1 MISSICLLGHSRVCL
16 RSTTLIYVYFEIST
30 VTRPY
35 VRRREHIPVCTFI
48 DVIARCGAQC
58 DCGSQYSKPPR
69 PAAEERWRR
78 SSFGMDCKR
87 NHIVKRV
94 PPNSGQILLVHQM
107 GGQSTAAA
115 SNLNCQI
122 LSMSIGVTVR
132 IFADSLTMPNA
143 RTRAMLLF
151 LARGVVTGGS
161 RQNMCLVMSV
171 ESLSHCVGDNATSL
185 SDTDSAVAIPLLWA
199 VCIKGARM
207 CIIC

>member
-1 MISSICLLGHSRVCL
+1 MVHSATVALNIQNLLDPLPKRDGDGPRL
-16 RSTTLIYVYFEIST
+16 EWIAKGTTLSNEF
-30 VTRPY
+30 
-35 VRRREHIPVCTFI
+35 
-48 DVIARCGAQC
+48 
-58 DCGSQYSKPPR
+58 
-69 PAAEERWRR
+69 
-78 SSFGMDCKR
+78 
-87 NHIVKRV
+87 